1 VIIAILTLLIPQA
14 MAFSDCH
21 IQNADFLAPV
31 ETLGQLN
38 LPLTAM
44 AATPLIELLNVDG
57 RVDARCTANVV
68 SDAGTLMTA
77 GHCVQACL
85 ERAGVFEKKQ
95 GISHVNQEKM
105 AQVKC
110 KIRVNGKLTE
120 AEVLATNDC
129 RGPAEWTN
137 LSPKS
142 CGSDFAFLK
151 IKDTGVLGD
160 AGCFHVGGR
169 ETATGAKVAT
179 IGYPYVTARTRLR
192 TAAKDSDGRSQYVSY
207 GETIPF
213 TDRCLT
219 EIDSDR
225 GKPYA
230 ADMSRNMP
238 VGLYSERVRTGAT
251 IQTNVDITKG
261 NSGGGLIDQSTGEI
275 VGIASSHVVLNQ
287 LRECKGASLFSS
299 TREVREILARDYP
312 RLDLGQTL
320 RGEKKALVKTQR
332 I

>member
-1 VIIAILTLLIPQA
+1 VILTILALLIPQA
-14 MAFSDCH
+14 LAYSDCR
-21 IQNADFLAPV
+21 IQNADFLSPV
-31 ETLGQLN
+31 ETLGDLN

-44 AATPLIELLNVDG
+44 AATPLIELMSEDG
-57 RVDARCTANVV
+57 RLDARCTGNVV
-68 SDAGTLMTA
+68 SDEGTLMTA

-129 RGPAEWTN
+129 RGPGEWTN
-137 LSPKS
+137 TSPKS
-142 CGSDFAFLK
+142 CGADFAFLK
-151 IKDTGVLGD
+151 IKDTGALGP
-160 AGCFHVGGR
+160 AGCFQVSGR
-169 ETATGAKVAT
+169 EIQAGAKVAT
-179 IGYPYVTARTRLR
+179 IGYPYLTARARLK
-192 TAAKDSDGRSQYVSY
+192 TGAKDSDGKSQFVSY
-207 GETIPF
+207 GQTIPF
-213 TDRCLT
+213 TSRCST
-219 EIDSDR
+219 EIDSDGGR
-225 GKPYA
+225 PYA

-238 VGLYSERVRTGAT
+238 VALYQERVRSGAT
-251 IQTNVDITKG
+251 LQTDVDITKG
-261 NSGGGLIDQSTGEI
+261 NSGGGLIDQATGEI
-275 VGIASSHVVLNQ
+275 VAIASSHVVLNQ

-312 RLDLGQTL
+312 RLDLGRTL
-320 RGEKKALVKTQR
+320 RCEKKALVKTHR